1 MCNNSDIGRRRDK
14 WYQNETYLS
23 PVKIGQSQRY
33 ELWSDFC
40 TSKSNLHHEFMRT
53 LPLSLSR
60 CDKMCTPVLGY
71 AGYRLACGGRLPPQT
86 STLDIFCLS
95 GTATT
100 LYMLKTK
107 SPCQKHAAVLLYLSF
122 AHDILAFIGKNF
134 VLTFCRRK
142 FDPARTSDLSQIFFF
157 FK

>member
-1 MCNNSDIGRRRDK
+1 MSR
-14 WYQNETYLS
+14 
-23 PVKIGQSQRY
+23 
-33 ELWSDFC
+33 
-40 TSKSNLHHEFMRT
+40 SNLHHKVMRN
-53 LPLSLSR
+53 LLLSLSR

-86 STLDIFCLS
+86 SPLDIFCLS

-122 AHDILAFIGKNF
+122 AHDILAFIWKNF

-157 FK
+157 FFLSSHVFSSKVCWCVSTAAVISQIDSTKLKLK